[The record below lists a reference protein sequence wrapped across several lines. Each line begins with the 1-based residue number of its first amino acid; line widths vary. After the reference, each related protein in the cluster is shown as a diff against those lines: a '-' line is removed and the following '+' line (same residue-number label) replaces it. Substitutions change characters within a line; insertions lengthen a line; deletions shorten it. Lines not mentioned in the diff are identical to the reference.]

1 MKKLYLFILILI
13 FSLNP
18 LQGNDPIE
26 KLLSDFPCLNAKY
39 AESFGIKEISH
50 LKCLRTE
57 PLKEISLLQM
67 ACKNHELIINE
78 KPAVFLNEDLSK
90 VYWGSHENNWVIYKW
105 EFIIENPGSFILTIN
120 SSPGTMGFLN
130 NEEITIINNGV
141 VSKLN
146 SGQQWVQ
153 LSTGKNI
160 LYLAT
165 RIEISKELGLASEKN
180 IEKIKNEIQN
190 RLKPN
195 DLLKNNW
202 ASNNFFPYLSTLQNG
217 VFQHINTLLAQQNS
231 KTPFVKT
238 KETANFFLLKI
249 LNNLNYNESYR
260 VESFI
265 YQNFPDIYFLLFKT
279 IPANTYN
286 GEQWN
291 CFLLSNN
298 NPRLI
303 FLEQLIYDGKKELAN
318 QYFDKCLE
326 VITSNFEKEG
336 RDRMIGA
343 FYAQRFI
350 CYFRMGRIKEMFNV
364 LQITDEKNTVETE
377 QSKTFRSITSYFK
390 NEGKPETEDKI
401 VLTQSFDDTSAFQ
414 LKEQIE
420 NYDGAEDQLSKLY
433 NIFMGFQHRL
443 IKMGDL
449 SYSFN
454 SYFQVC
460 SHKNIKFKNDFTN
473 FCKNKIEN
481 IRQNPKSINSA
492 EELLEK
498 YEAIIDLPEQRLFLM
513 EEYFKRGDFL
523 KALSN
528 AYRISEKYPQFFS
541 QIIKQVI
548 VLENFSH
555 LLSHKRIII
564 PDDFL
569 NQTIKIEGESAT
581 IKKMNTSKEINKTTS
596 KKMGK
601 LMKIIPLE
609 PVHIQYWNHP
619 WLTYYQPTEPVF
631 TDKNIYI
638 NGGSFLHQYSIE
650 QNEIINKYSSGQEYL
665 NPNENGPHQ
674 KRFITTHSANQLFM
688 FTNKTN
694 SGQKTVKCF
703 DLNLNLQWDL
713 CDQKI
718 AATDEPICT
727 PIESLGKLF
736 CFSYDKRETIKVV
749 NFSVYDAQNGERILK
764 TPISFLPAPIYDE
777 VGSRRMS
784 NWNTYTHDEHFIQ
797 DQGFVYGFTGTGVL
811 LKADANSGHIEWAKG
826 FAKTSINNR
835 ENLYDNICFA
845 ASGFIKIY
853 GDLII
858 SFMPDIQTL
867 AAVHKTTGELVWQT
881 VLHKPQFFH
890 ARGKTDFLYFSD
902 ASRNAGNSL
911 FKINPIDGQV
921 IWQTTTQ
928 GMAIYGEGDIL
939 DNKLYLPSEKSIII
953 IDLTTGYLTE
963 TISLNIQPLKIRC
976 SENYSMLFT
985 KSSACIFQNQ
995 GILETNQIFEPN
1007 QSIKI
1012 TNFITPNTTPENT
1025 ISFENINLELTLKIP
1040 ETKYNSIN
1048 NTTRTK
1054 FEKTSLPFHFIM
1066 KNGSHIT
1073 LFREGNTL
1081 KDGTYLPPEIIWYS
1095 QHPDHFILNDIIYFA
1110 ESGKIKA
1117 KNLFTLEELWQI
1129 NLENKH
1135 SIHKNKKR
1143 KPPLVITANQ
1153 QYIAYQTEHQTICL
1167 ISQKTKTIIKE
1178 ISSPEIAY
1186 LYLQDNYIITMNSSD
1201 LITCYDISQDYKK
1214 VWTKRTSLYPHEIY
1228 AESNILVLIEYRA
1241 RTIQFFELKT
1251 GDQIKNLENISDKPI
1266 RLAFNLL
1273 HDAATGTILPKYK
1286 EGLRVN
1292 DGGYLGFFNLYGAQ
1306 GNYIDNGKEYSFQL
1320 KSGRDQNYANI
1331 AAIKKGN
1338 RIAIINRNFIETFEI
1353 QTDKLVAIDETRF
1366 NAGSGF
1372 TSTME
1377 LQPLDNSILE
1387 IRNDEMYFFRNFDQT
1402 LAYEKIQSF
1411 RVENKKSLHWPHG
1424 ELYPEIKVSE
1434 KNWISFYGKKPN
1446 RELAYQAFGDDKFV
1460 YLKFKI
1466 FAIPKNESKSTLYVS
1481 TNDNRNTGESIALN
1495 WEIDDWKKC
1504 QYTQNIRENID
1515 SWKEIDIKGDINLYI
1530 KLRLGSPFASTFKN
1544 TLPDFN
1550 IELRQYTNNKCDGMY
1565 RLGGAYHQTKKLF
1578 TWLVYTNDEAQS
1590 LKNYTLR
1597 SALYEKT
1604 INFYPQGE
1612 DIILWIKDRRRFK
1625 SVSDN
1630 ILLLNQMLE
1639 ANAKSYCSVNILSA
1653 LFLEEIQLIKE
1664 NNPAIDELSDSFSI
1678 IAKETNARLYTSA
1691 LAKGISK
1698 EWAEFALSYYT
1709 VEVYPFK
1716 SFLTDS
1722 NGRILTKKAVSGIQ
1736 IQSGN
1741 VLIYKSDFSEDNN
1754 ILTPNVNQPYLE
1766 WILPGLS
1773 PSYPKGLEINNI
1785 ILLGAGTSK
1794 TGLGK
1799 MSMHS
1804 PTTSFEYAN
1813 RMGIFQ
1819 DKKIKI
1825 FEPSRKGELKLA
1837 LRNYISKK
1845 QHFECF
1851 SVSNPEY
1858 LNNILI
1864 NVPPIKQ
1871 PLVIMDKSQMTNSIL
1886 TAIEKLP
1893 SDSNIG
1899 QMMVADYLNINGNV
1913 DDKSLKLIYHKWL
1926 FSMRD
1931 NVNSCYRAIRSMH
1944 NSNANRKD
1952 VYDFILAI
1960 IKETKLS
1967 TIAPRIFFIDTQN
1980 KFSDTRARSVL
1991 GPIFSDLDI
2000 KPEENFDFAKEY
2012 KSKEASYKFT
2022 ESLLP
2027 QKGGTI
2033 YIASKIIVGENEKVF
2048 LFARASGPYFSGSL
2062 FSIWLNGKAIIENEI
2077 FQKYDYD
2084 TLVQKINLNVG
2095 ENVIL
2100 LKINGNNNYQW
2111 SNDYAFCIGDVYGSP
2126 IKGIE
2131 LKPVH

>member
-1 MKKLYLFILILI
+1 MKRLFQFILILLL
-13 FSLNP
+13 FLNP
-18 LQGNDPIE
+18 LTSDDQIE
-26 KLLSDFPCLNAKY
+26 KLLSDFPCLNARY
-39 AESFGIKEISH
+39 AESFGIKETSN
-50 LKCLRTE
+50 LKCLRTA
-57 PLKEISLLQM
+57 PLKNISLLQM
-67 ACKNHELIINE
+67 TCNSNELLINE
-78 KPAVFLNEDLSK
+78 KPVVFLSEDLSK
-90 VYWGSHENNWVIYKW
+90 VYLGSNENNWVIYKW
-105 EFIIENPGSFILTIN
+105 EFKTETSGNYILTNN
-120 SSPGTMGFLN
+120 SPAGSMGFLN
-130 NEEITIINNGV
+130 NEQITIINNGV

-146 SGQQWVQ
+146 SGRQWNQ
-153 LSTGKNI
+153 LQAGTNI
-160 LYLAT
+160 LYIAT
-165 RIEISKELGLASEKN
+165 RKEISKELGIASEKS
-180 IEKIKNEIQN
+180 IEKIKTEIQN
-190 RLKPN
+190 RLNPS
-195 DLLKNNW
+195 DLLKNEW
-202 ASNNFFPYLSTLQNG
+202 AINNFFPYLSTLQNG
-217 VFQHINTLLAQQNS
+217 IFQHINALLAQQNIKSPFAKS
-231 KTPFVKT
+231 K
-238 KETANFFLLKI
+238 EMANFFLIKI

-260 VESFI
+260 VESYI

-279 IPANTYN
+279 IPVNTYN

-291 CFLLSNN
+291 CFLLTNN

-303 FLEQLIYDGKKELAN
+303 YLEQLIYDGKKDLAD
-318 QYFDKCLE
+318 QYFEKCLE
-326 VITSNFEKEG
+326 IIKNNFEKEG
-336 RDRMIGA
+336 KGRMIGA

-350 CYFRMGRIKEMFNV
+350 CYFRIGRIKEMFN
-364 LQITDEKNTVETE
+364 LLPATEEKSTIETE
-377 QSKTFRSITSYFK
+377 QSKTFKTLVSYFK
-390 NEGKPETEDKI
+390 ADGKPETEDKI
-401 VLTQSFDDTSAFQ
+401 VLTQSYDDTFAFQ

-420 NYDGAEDQLSKLY
+420 NYDGAEEQLSKLF
-433 NIFMGFQHRL
+433 NIFVGLQHRL
-443 IKMGDL
+443 IRTTDL

-454 SYFQVC
+454 SYFQFC
-460 SHKNIKFKNDFTN
+460 SNKNIKFKNDFTN
-473 FCKNKIEN
+473 YCKNKIEN
-481 IRQNPKSINSA
+481 VRQSPKSISLA

-498 YEAIIDLPEQRLFLM
+498 YEAIIDLPEQRIFLM

-523 KALSN
+523 KSLSN
-528 AYRISEKYPQFFS
+528 AYRISEKYPQLLS
-541 QIIKQVI
+541 QIINQVLI
-548 VLENFSH
+548 LEDFSH
-555 LLSHKRIII
+555 LTKIKRIKI
-564 PDDFL
+564 PDKFF
-569 NQTIKIEGESAT
+569 NQEIKIKGESAT
-581 IKKMNTSKEINKTTS
+581 IGKMINHKEEINIAS
-596 KKMGK
+596 KKIGR
-601 LMKIIPLE
+601 LMKIISLE
-609 PVHIQYWNHP
+609 PVHIQYWHHP
-619 WLTYYQPTEPVF
+619 WLPYYQPIEPVF
-631 TDKNIYI
+631 TDKNIYF
-638 NGGSFLHQYSIE
+638 NGGSYLYQYSIE
-650 QNEIINKYSSGQEYL
+650 QNESINKYYSGQEYL
-665 NPNENGPHQ
+665 NANENGPHQ

-688 FTNKTN
+688 FTNKIN
-694 SGQKTVKCF
+694 SSQKTVKCF

-718 AATDEPICT
+718 AAADEPFCT
-727 PIESLGKLF
+727 PIESQGKLF
-736 CFSYDKRETIKVV
+736 CFSYDKKETIKVI
-749 NFSVYDAQNGERILK
+749 NFSVYDAQNGERITR
-764 TPISFLPAPIYDE
+764 TPISYMPAPSYDE

-797 DQGFVYGFTGTGVL
+797 DQGFVYGFTGTGIL
-811 LKADANSGHIEWAKG
+811 LKADANSGHISWVKG

-835 ENLYDNICFA
+835 EVIYDAISFA

-853 GDLII
+853 SDLII
-858 SFMPDIQTL
+858 TFMPDIQTL
-867 AAVHKTTGELVWQT
+867 SAVHKTTGDLVWQT
-881 VLHKPQFFH
+881 VLYKPQFFH
-890 ARGKTDFLYFSD
+890 DRGKTDFLYFSD
-902 ASRNAGNSL
+902 TSRNAGNSI
-911 FKINPIDGQV
+911 FKINPIDGQI
-921 IWQTTTQ
+921 IWQTSTQ
-928 GMAIYGEGDIL
+928 GLAIYGEGDIL
-939 DNKLYLPSEKSIII
+939 ENKLYIPTEKSIVI
-953 IDLTTGYLTE
+953 IDQSNGYLIE
-963 TISLNIQPLKIRC
+963 TIPLNIQPLKIRC
-976 SENYSMLFT
+976 SEKNSIIFT
-985 KSSACIFQNQ
+985 AASAFIFQNQ
-995 GILETNQIFEPN
+995 GILETNQILE
-1007 QSIKI
+1007 QDKSTKI
-1012 TNFITPNTTPENT
+1012 GNFIKPTTAPESSV
-1025 ISFENINLELTLKIP
+1025 SFENINLELTLKIP
-1040 ETKYNSIN
+1040 ETKYNSIS
-1048 NTTRTK
+1048 NTNRTK

-1066 KNGSHIT
+1066 KNGAHIT
-1073 LFREGNTL
+1073 LFREGNAL

-1095 QHPDHFILNDIIYFA
+1095 QHPYHFILNDIIYIA

-1117 KNLFTLEELWQI
+1117 KNLFTLENLWEIKFENI
-1129 NLENKH
+1129 N
-1135 SIHKNKKR
+1135 SINKNKKR
-1143 KPPLVITANQ
+1143 KSPLVITANH
-1153 QYIAYQTEHQTICL
+1153 QYIAFQTEHQSICL
-1167 ISQKTKTIIKE
+1167 VSQETKAIIKE

-1186 LYLQDNYIITMNSSD
+1186 LYLKDNFIITMNSTD
-1201 LITCYDISQDYKK
+1201 LITCYDISQDYKEI
-1214 VWTKRTSLYPHEIY
+1214 WTKRTSLYPHEIY
-1228 AESNILVLIEYRA
+1228 PENNILVLIEYRS
-1241 RTIQFFELKT
+1241 RSIQYFDLKT
-1251 GDQIKNLENISDKPI
+1251 GEQIKKLENPSLQPI
-1266 RLAFNLL
+1266 RLVFNLL
-1273 HDAATGTILPKYK
+1273 YDASTGTTLPKYG
-1286 EGLRVN
+1286 EGLRVIG
-1292 DGGYLGFFNLYGAQ
+1292 GGYLGFFSLYGAL
-1306 GNYIDNGKEYSFQL
+1306 GNYIEDGKEYSFQL
-1320 KSGRDQNYANI
+1320 RSGRDQNYANI

-1338 RIAIINRNFIETFEI
+1338 KIAIINRSFIETFEI
-1353 QTDKLVAIDETRF
+1353 QNDKLVAIDETRF
-1366 NAGSGF
+1366 NAGSGY
-1372 TSTME
+1372 TSSME

-1411 RVENKKSLHWPHG
+1411 RVENKKSLNWPHG
-1424 ELYPEIKVSE
+1424 ELYPEIKTSE
-1434 KNWISFYGKKPN
+1434 KNWVSFYGKKPN
-1446 RELAYQAFGDDKFV
+1446 RDLAYQAFGDDKFV
-1460 YLKFKI
+1460 YLKFKLN
-1466 FAIPKNESKSTLYVS
+1466 ANPNNESKSTLYVS

-1495 WEIDDWKKC
+1495 WEVDDWKKC

-1530 KLRLGSPFASTFKN
+1530 KLRLGNPFANTFKN

-1630 ILLLNQMLE
+1630 ILFLNKMLE

-1678 IAKETNARLYTSA
+1678 KAKETNARLYTSA

-1709 VEVYPFK
+1709 IEVYPFK
-1716 SFLTDS
+1716 TFLTDS
-1722 NGRILTKKAVSGIQ
+1722 NGRILTKKAVTGIQ

-1766 WILPGLS
+1766 WILPGLA

-1785 ILLGAGTSK
+1785 VLLGAGTSK

-1799 MSMHS
+1799 MSVHT
-1804 PTTSFEYAN
+1804 PTTSFEFVN
-1813 RMGIFQ
+1813 RMGVFQ
-1819 DKKIKI
+1819 DKKNKI
-1825 FEPSRKGELKLA
+1825 IEPSRKGELKIA

-1845 QHFECF
+1845 QQFECF

-1871 PLVIMDKSQMTNSIL
+1871 PLVINDKSQMTNSIL
-1886 TAIEKLP
+1886 TAIENLP
-1893 SDSNIG
+1893 SDSNMG

-1913 DDKSLKLIYHKWL
+1913 DDKSLKLIYNKWL

-1931 NVNSCYRAIRSMH
+1931 NANSCYRAIRNIH
-1944 NSNANRKD
+1944 TSNINRKD

-1991 GPIFSDLDI
+1991 GPIFSELDI
-2000 KPEENFDFAKEY
+2000 KPEVNFELAKEY
-2012 KSKEASYKFT
+2012 KSKEVSYKFT

-2033 YIASKIIVGENEKVF
+2033 YIASKIIVSDKEKVF

-2062 FSIWLNGKAIIENEI
+2062 FSIWLNGKPIVENEI

-2084 TLVQKINLNVG
+2084 TLVQKINLNAG

-2100 LKINGNNNYQW
+2100 LKINGNNNYHW